1 MEISFTI
8 KDEDDIIFLKNI
20 DNKDRDDYIRGALTI
35 GLRSIQMGQSTREGH
50 TYLDPI
56 KELIVSQKSSMDQ
69 VTDQISNLLM
79 TKQNSSRKG
88 KLSEILSIHCLE
100 QYYPNV
106 EFVDM
111 AKTPHSGDCH
121 GIFPEGRIMYE
132 FKDYNGLVGS
142 SEVHKFHRDLKSTGI
157 RNGIMISNLSMISGK
172 KRVSWEI
179 LEKDTIAV
187 YVAGLGA
194 NCIGS
199 VVGTELMRALQ
210 AALIY
215 DREEGWILR
224 NKCDLD
230 FYTERFGECV
240 DKLQENIKKITS
252 FKQMILETQS
262 RLSTILDP
270 LRKELWEY
278 EISLI
283 ETFHHMVD
291 FRNEILEERPYQKL
305 TKDDAFAS
313 IDKKHIN
320 LYEKLYHICESYD
333 LSINEVGE
341 WCGYKHNRLIFK
353 THTTKQKV
361 DIYISIKHDHINLSL
376 SKESYKETKTG
387 KWIVI
392 TMKDHPDM
400 WDHLESRL
408 KESNNI

>member
-8 KDEDDIIFLKNI
+8 QNKDDIEFLMDFN
-20 DNKDRDDYIRGALTI
+20 DDDRDDYIRGALTI
-35 GLRSIQMGQSTREGH
+35 GLRSIQMSQSTREGH

-56 KELIVSQKSSMDQ
+56 KELIASQKISIDQ

-88 KLSEILSIHCLE
+88 KLSEVLSIHCLE
-100 QYYPNV
+100 QYYPTV
-106 EFVDM
+106 EFIDM

-121 GIFPEGRIMYE
+121 GNFPEGKILYE
-132 FKDYNGLVGS
+132 FKDYNGLVGI
-142 SEVHKFHRDLKSTGI
+142 SEIHKFHRDLKSTGI

-179 LEKDTIAV
+179 LDKDTIAV

-210 AALIY
+210 EALIY
-215 DREEGWILR
+215 DREKGWILR

-240 DKLQENIKKITS
+240 DKLQENLTKLSS
-252 FKQMILETQS
+252 FKQTIQDTQS

-278 EISLI
+278 DISLR
-283 ETFHHMVD
+283 ETFRHMVGL
-291 FRNEILEERPYQKL
+291 RNDISEDHPCHHFEKEVAL
-305 TKDDAFAS
+305 DS
-313 IDKKHIN
+313 IDPKHRS
-320 LYEKLYHICESYD
+320 LYEKLYNLCESYD

-341 WCGYKHNRLIFK
+341 WCGYNQRDLIFK

-361 DIYISIKHDHINLSL
+361 EIYIRIKNDTINLSL

-387 KWIVI
+387 KWIAIVL
-392 TMKDHPDM
+392 KDHPDA

>member
-8 KDEDDIIFLKNI
+8 KDKDDIEFLKNL
-20 DNKDRDDYIRGALTI
+20 DEKERVDYIRGALTI
-35 GLRSIQMGQSTREGH
+35 GLRSIQMSQSTREGH

-100 QYYPNV
+100 KYYPTI
-106 EFVDM
+106 EFMDM

-121 GIFPEGRIMYE
+121 GLFPEGKVMYE
-132 FKDYNGLVGS
+132 FKDYSGLVGL
-142 SEVHKFHRDLKSTGI
+142 SEIHKFHRDLKSTGI
-157 RNGIMISNLSMISGK
+157 RNGIMVSNVSMISGK
-172 KRVSWEI
+172 KRVSWDI
-179 LEKDTIAV
+179 VEKDTIVV

-210 AALIY
+210 EALIY
-215 DREEGWILR
+215 DREKGWILR

-230 FYTERFGECV
+230 FYIERFGGCV
-240 DKLQENIKKITS
+240 DKLQENLRKMSS
-252 FKQMILETQS
+252 FKQTIQDTQS

-278 EISLI
+278 ELSLR
-283 ETFHHMVD
+283 ETFHHMVGL
-291 FRNEILEERPYQKL
+291 RSEIIEERPSHPFDKENAL
-305 TKDDAFAS
+305 ES
-313 IDKKHIN
+313 IDPKHRS
-320 LYEKLYHICESYD
+320 LYEKIYHLCESYD
-333 LSINEVGE
+333 LSINEGGE
-341 WCGYKHNRLIFK
+341 WCGYKDDDLLFK

-361 DIYISIKHDHINLSL
+361 DIYIRIKNDRINLSL

-392 TMKDHPDM
+392 SLKDHPDI